1 MDRKKVSKNDSEKLL
16 ASLLTGKRGFA
27 RMARMAL
34 NRPKRPPEEG
44 EAVPAASPKK
54 PKPII
59 DGAEVSVD

>member
-1 MDRKKVSKNDSEKLL
+1 MDGKKVSKNDSEKLL
-16 ASLLTGKRGFA
+16 ASLLAGKRGLA
-27 RMARMAL
+27 RFARMAL

-59 DGAEVSVD
+59 DGAEVPVD